1 MGRLRWLIVP
11 VAVVPIAW
19 LLVQGIGRDP
29 RDIPTALAGEPM
41 PTFSLTNLD
50 GRRVEADALRGR
62 PIVLNFWA
70 SWCAPCVE
78 EHAVLADAARRYGD
92 EVAIVGV
99 LYQDE
104 PSAALDFLARYG
116 DYGWPTVI
124 DDGGRLAIEFGVTG
138 PPETFFIDSDGIV
151 RAREAGPVTR
161 EVLDAELDPLVAA
174 AEAAR

>member
-11 VAVVPIAW
+11 VAVVPVAW

-29 RDIPTALAGEPM
+29 RDIPTPLAGEPM
-41 PTFSLTNLD
+41 PAFALVDLD
-50 GRRVEADALRGR
+50 GNRVESDALRGR

-70 SWCAPCVE
+70 SWCAPCVA
-78 EHAVLADAARRYGD
+78 EHAVLADAAQQYGD

-104 PSAALDFLARYG
+104 PGAALDFLARYG
-116 DYGWPTVI
+116 DYGWPSLI
-124 DDGGRLAIEFGVTG
+124 DEGGRLAIEFGVTG
-138 PPETFFIDSDGIV
+138 PPETFFIDASGIV
-151 RAREAGPVTR
+151 RTRELGPVTDD
-161 EVLDAELDPLVAA
+161 VLAAELEPLVAA